1 MCGVNTVEYIQ
12 NLYKKNQQQCL
23 FKVQPIYENW
33 LFDSP
38 DKMKSRFYKIK
49 FTAAF
54 DQVMGIKLP
63 T

>member
-33 LFDSP
+33 LFDSMTSEHQESTGP
-38 DKMKSRFYKIK
+38 EYRNEGNQICW
-49 FTAAF
+49 T
-54 DQVMGIKLP
+54 QN
-63 T
+63 